1 MSDVTDIQAIIAET
15 ALKPTMFILDDG
27 RKLAAIPDGQGGRF
41 RLEQISIPNSA
52 PVLMPKVVTQHV
64 KVQTTGSLIDYT
76 NRFKNDDSVLFADI
90 TSNSIISI
98 IDYHGEPTANVKAA
112 VPTPPSQTASAAA
125 VSTDPAPKLV
135 LHRAT
140 LALPFSLEWQTWT
153 MASGQLM
160 SHVAFATFL
169 EENAVDIKSPVGADL
184 LELCRDLQVV
194 QNVNF
199 GSSVRMGDV
208 TNIEYK
214 KDSDAASKGSIA
226 LPQTIMLSIPVYFG
240 EAPVA
245 IQAFMRRQIED
256 GKLRLGVQ
264 LSRAENV
271 RQEEFHRIV
280 DEVKASVD
288 ALTTVYG

>member
-1 MSDVTDIQAIIAET
+1 MSDVEDISNLVINSMRNPEKFN
-15 ALKPTMFILDDG
+15 LVDG
-27 RKLAAIPDGQGGRF
+27 RAFMALPARDGAYT
-41 RLEQISIPNSA
+41 LEQITLANA
-52 PVLMPKVVTQHV
+52 ADVLMPKVVTQHV

-90 TSNSIISI
+90 AANSIVSV
-98 IDYHGEPTANVKAA
+98 IDYHGEPSANRPADGNTAAGTV
-112 VPTPPSQTASAAA
+112 
-125 VSTDPAPKLV
+125 VSTDPAPKLA

-153 MASGQLM
+153 KASGM
-160 SHVAFATFL
+160 MMTHVQFATFL
-169 EENAVDIKSPVGADL
+169 EENSYDVVSPVGADL
-184 LELCRDLQVV
+184 LELCRDLQVI

-208 TNIEYK
+208 TNVEYK
-214 KDSDAASKGSIA
+214 KESDATAKGTIA

-240 EAPVA
+240 EPPVP
-245 IQAFMRRQIED
+245 IQAYMRRQIDD
-256 GKLRLGVQ
+256 GKLRLGVA

-271 RQEEFHRIV
+271 RQMEFHRIV

-288 ALTTVYG
+288 ALTTVYGTPA